1 MKKIASGRTLI
12 LGVICFLVF
21 LVAACGLYYVQNK
34 VFPSGRLVTV
44 YAVLGALGALA
55 LVFRRYAF
63 AVLFWGGTVLG
74 YAAGSY
80 VGGLEGDFAPTAG
93 LIVLVGCIVLFAVI
107 GAAVEARRIG
117 HGLRKAK
124 QRAEQ
129 ERAADA
135 ERQRRLMAEQ
145 EEKARAAAA
154 ARSVSPE
161 TAAPEAPPD
170 GEKRDH

>member
-1 MKKIASGRTLI
+1 M

-21 LVAACGLYYVQNK
+21 LIAACGLYYVQNQ

-55 LVFRRYAF
+55 LIFRRYAF
-63 AVLFWGGTVLG
+63 ACLFWGGTVLG
-74 YAAGSY
+74 YVSGSY

-93 LIVLVGCIVLFAVI
+93 LIVLVGCIVLFTLI
-107 GAAVEARRIG
+107 GVVVEAKRVARG
-117 HGLRKAK
+117 RRKAK
-124 QRAEQ
+124 ERQEQ
-129 ERAADA
+129 ERAAET
-135 ERQRRLMAEQ
+135 ERQRKLMAEQ

-154 ARSVSPE
+154 ARRVSPE

-170 GEKRDH
+170 GEKQDQ